1 MSAASTAKVP
11 TMWPPSYHKQGS
23 NRSKGHILHL
33 DPLRRKS
40 RRGHKVSPL
49 ERPASSSLVVT
60 PVPFA
65 LTGDMFFKEASLLG
79 NASFLLKHVSSVS
92 QSASVANVR
101 DAPAVVTGI
110 LDLSAL
116 KRFLQIKTFKM
127 ETPESIR
134 LSLQQGEWVTSLDFS
149 DAYFHIPIN
158 QVSRKYLRFHLEDQT
173 LQFQTLPFGLSTA
186 PVEFTIVVK
195 EVKLMVQAKGIQLP
209 QYLDDWLIRS
219 QTKESCSYQTQ
230 GPRW

>member
-1 MSAASTAKVP
+1 MFNKRCKLCSQSQLFIVPPAPVRMSATSTAKVP

-33 DPLRRKS
+33 GPLMRKS
-40 RRGHKVSPL
+40 RRGHKVSPV

-79 NASFLLKHVSSVS
+79 NASFLLKHVSSVN
-92 QSASVANVR
+92 QSAAVANVR

-134 LSLQQGEWVTSLDFS
+134 LSLQQGEWVTSLDFRAPS
-149 DAYFHIPIN
+149 GDQLAWRSFGRSTEPIRP
-158 QVSRKYLRFHLEDQT
+158 SRGRGRGGFCGSK
-173 LQFQTLPFGLSTA
+173 P
-186 PVEFTIVVK
+186 
-195 EVKLMVQAKGIQLP
+195 
-209 QYLDDWLIRS
+209 
-219 QTKESCSYQTQ
+219 SCCVNKFK
-230 GPRW
+230 